1 MVKDSRT
8 TAGPAGLRQLKGAGK
23 RDEGEAGRI
32 KPLNSPRP
40 LLVEAD
46 EKGRPLAV
54 VTRGT
59 LRKVTQCHDT
69 WRIDDEWW
77 RSEISRRYWD
87 VETADG
93 KRLTVYQDLVSGEW
107 FGQSYGVRG

>member
-1 MVKDSRT
+1 M
-8 TAGPAGLRQLKGAGK
+8 
-23 RDEGEAGRI
+23 
-32 KPLNSPRP
+32 PRP
-40 LLVEAD
+40 LVVEAD
-46 EKGRPLAV
+46 SEGRPVAV
-54 VTRGT
+54 VARGT
-59 LRKVTQCHDT
+59 LRKVVRRHDT

-77 RSEISRRYWD
+77 RSEISRRYWE